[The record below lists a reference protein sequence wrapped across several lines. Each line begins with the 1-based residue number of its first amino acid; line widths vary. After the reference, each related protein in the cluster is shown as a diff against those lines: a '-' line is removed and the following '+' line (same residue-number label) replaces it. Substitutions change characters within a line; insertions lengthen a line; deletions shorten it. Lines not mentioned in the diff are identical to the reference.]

1 MDEESGTCLTK
12 EVSLRWKINDVAE
25 GFGIYTEPMPLFV
38 SVCHFFRA
46 IATLE
51 GYKSNIGPLM
61 T

>member
-12 EVSLRWKINDVAE
+12 EVSLRWKINDMAE
-25 GFGIYTEPMPLFV
+25 GLGIFTEQVPLFV

-51 GYKSNIGPLM
+51 GYKSNIGLL
-61 T
+61 